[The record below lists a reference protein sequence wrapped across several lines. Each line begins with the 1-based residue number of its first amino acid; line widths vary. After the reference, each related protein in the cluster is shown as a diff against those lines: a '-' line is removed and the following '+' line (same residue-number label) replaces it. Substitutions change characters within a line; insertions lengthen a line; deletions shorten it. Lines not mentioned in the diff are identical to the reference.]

1 MSSRSTIE
9 SARYPDLMADRKTQK
24 TQPKGKDK
32 RSGKA
37 AKPLEIPVPK
47 RDEIEGLLKRA
58 AKPGES

>member
-1 MSSRSTIE
+1 MSIQ
-9 SARYPDLMADRKTQK
+9 RKTQK

-32 RSGKA
+32 RTGQP

-58 AKPGES
+58 AQNKES